1 MNKIKLTKKGF
12 TIVELLVVIVVI
24 GILAAITVVSYTGVS
39 SRAKGSAAVSN
50 ANSVSQV
57 ASTYAAENSGSFPT
71 QAQLVAYNSVTKI
84 PTGVT
89 VSATPL
95 AAVITSSNAS
105 ENTIVYLNKSTTGAC
120 IGYWDFAV
128 SSPTM
133 KYIFLGDASA
143 ASLNVTTGPTCT

>member
-1 MNKIKLTKKGF
+1 
-12 TIVELLVVIVVI
+12 VIVVI

-71 QAQLVAYNSVTKI
+71 QAQLVAYNSVTKYLQ
-84 PTGVT
+84 
-89 VSATPL
+89 VSRSRL
-95 AAVITSSNAS
+95 LHLQQLSTSSNAS